1 MMPTPAQIALRLVY
15 RGDPPVHWTGSA
27 AGFGVQD
34 KDNRLVPPTRLDDGG
49 FGFEFPMTVRTGADG
64 LPDFAGPFAQGP
76 RGARFVYL
84 SWRNANGAYAQR
96 FKLPLGSITAALVEQ
111 ALAGGRPI
119 AATLVIDRQ
128 RATTT
133 GANVGG
139 TRPVDWV

>member
-1 MMPTPAQIALRLVY
+1 MVCPILQVPSRMGRAG
-15 RGDPPVHWTGSA
+15 RG
-27 AGFGVQD
+27 
-34 KDNRLVPPTRLDDGG
+34 
-49 FGFEFPMTVRTGADG
+49 
-64 LPDFAGPFAQGP
+64 
-76 RGARFVYL
+76 FVYL